1 MRQNQYLYLSS
12 ADVNG
17 YIELGNLY
25 LKLGDSRSAVNE
37 FKGALRLNQGWKDLE
52 VFIRDLEEKLYL
64 VIVLLNNIIK
74 KL

>member
-1 MRQNQYLYLSS
+1 MYKKYLYLSS

-25 LKLGDSRSAVNE
+25 LKLGDGRSAVNE
-37 FKGALRLNQGWKDLE
+37 FKRALRLNQGWKDLE